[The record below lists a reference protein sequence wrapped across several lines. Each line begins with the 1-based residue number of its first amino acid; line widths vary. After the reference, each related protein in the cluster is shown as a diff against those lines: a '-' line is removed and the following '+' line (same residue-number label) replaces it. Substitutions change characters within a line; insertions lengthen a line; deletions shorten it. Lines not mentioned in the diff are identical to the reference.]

1 MTAVEIGGHRNP
13 KRRVSE
19 VVMTESRADKLLE
32 GYKLNHWLIHQY
44 VDDVSE
50 NEGVLQPPFDANCM
64 NWVLGHIIFRR
75 NSSLACLGK
84 DPLWDDEIAEK
95 YRTGSSPI
103 KSKAQARPMEKLI
116 SDLDQSQ
123 ILLVSKLGSVSEQ
136 ELDEW
141 VMNDRG
147 RKKAADHLRGF
158 HWHETFH
165 VGQLDLLRAFIEST
179 R

>member
-1 MTAVEIGGHRNP
+1 
-13 KRRVSE
+13 
-19 VVMTESRADKLLE
+19 MTESRADKLLE
-32 GYKLNHWLIHQY
+32 GYKLNNWLIHQY

-50 NEGVLQPPFDANCM
+50 DEGVLQPPFDANCM

-75 NSSLACLGK
+75 NSSLVCLGK
-84 DPLWDDEIAEK
+84 DPLWGDQISEK
-95 YRTGSSPI
+95 YRTGSTPI
-103 KSKAQARPMEKLI
+103 KSKDQARLMQELI
-116 SDLDQSQ
+116 ADLDQSQ
-123 ILLVSKLGSVSEQ
+123 TLLIASLESAT
-136 ELDEW
+136 ELDLDEL
-141 VMNDRG
+141 VENDRG